1 MLFTLTYEGQD
12 ATDLGYLLHKNPS
25 RVQEFELPF
34 GKVHLFYPEATET
47 RCTFAMLL
55 DIDPIS
61 LSRVEEKGN
70 RRSPLEPY
78 VNDRPYVASSYFTT
92 MLSKVLSTALN
103 GTCNKRPELV
113 EAALDLTA
121 ELSVLPSRGGEGLLR
136 RLWEPLGYQLELTRL
151 ALDPTFPQWGDS
163 PYYQLILR
171 QKIRLSELLSHL
183 YVLVP
188 VLDNDKHYF
197 TSEDEL
203 EKLQRHGGEWLANHP
218 EKEIIVG
225 RYLRHQKKLAKQVL
239 KDLSPVEG
247 QLENSE
253 SMLDSEKTVRLHELR
268 HQIVVDKLVE
278 LGVRS
283 VLDLGCGSG
292 QLLQKLRQV
301 RTFERIAGTDVS
313 LSVLQKTQNKL
324 ERWEDP
330 RIQLFQSSLLYGDKR
345 HQGYE
350 ATVLVE
356 VLEHIELDRLP
367 MVEHQLFREIRSPY
381 ILLTTPNREYNQL
394 YEGLKDGG
402 FRHPDHRFEWTRNDF
417 QSWGERIAK
426 EYGYQVRFFPL
437 GEEDETLGAPSQMA
451 LFHIVE
457 KEILR

>member
-1 MLFTLTYEGQD
+1 MLFTLTYKGQN

-34 GKVHLFYPEATET
+34 GKVHLFYPEATDT

-92 MLSKVLSTALN
+92 TLSKVLSTALN
-103 GTCNKRPELV
+103 GTCTKLPELV
-113 EAALDLTA
+113 QTPLDLTA

-136 RLWEPLGYQLELTRL
+136 RLWEPLGYQLEVMRL
-151 ALDPTFPQWGDS
+151 PLDSTFPKWGDS
-163 PYYQLILR
+163 PYYQVSLR

-183 YVLVP
+183 YLLVP

-197 TSEDEL
+197 TSVGEL
-203 EKLQRHGGEWLANHP
+203 EKLQRHGGDWLANHP

-239 KDLSPVEG
+239 KEMSPEEEP
-247 QLENSE
+247 LENSE
-253 SMLDSEKTVRLHELR
+253 STMDSEKAVRLHEMR
-268 HQIVVDKLVE
+268 HQVVVDKLIE

-283 VLDLGCGSG
+283 VLDLGCGGG

-301 RTFERIAGTDVS
+301 PTFDRITGTDVA
-313 LSVLQKTQNKL
+313 LSVLQIAQRKL
-324 ERWEDP
+324 ERWEDS
-330 RIQLFQSSLLYGDKR
+330 RLELFHSSLLYGDKR

-356 VLEHIELDRLP
+356 VLEHIELDRLA
-367 MVEHQLFREIRSPY
+367 MVERQLFREIRSPY
-381 ILLTTPNREYNQL
+381 VLLTTPNREYNQL

-402 FRHPDHRFEWTRNDF
+402 FRHPDHRFEWTREEF
-417 QSWGERIAK
+417 RIWGERLAK
-426 EYGYQVRFFPL
+426 EYGYQVCFYPL
-437 GEEDETLGAPSQMA
+437 GEEHENLGAPSQMA
-451 LFHIVE
+451 LFQIV
-457 KEILR
+457 